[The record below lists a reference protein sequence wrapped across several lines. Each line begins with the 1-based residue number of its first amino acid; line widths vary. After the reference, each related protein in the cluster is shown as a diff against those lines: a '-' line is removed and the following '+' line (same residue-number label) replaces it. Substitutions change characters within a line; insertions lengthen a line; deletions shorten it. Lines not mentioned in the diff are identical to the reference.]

1 VLSQPLRLRVPEAP
15 PRLHA
20 RASNYGAAVSVV
32 IPAYNRERML
42 RRALAS
48 VLAQRPAPAEV
59 IVVDDASSDGT
70 AAVAEAMGARVVR
83 HESNRGEGA
92 ARNSGIAAASQPWV
106 ALLDSDDE
114 WLPGHLAALWAARGE
129 HVLVATS
136 CMRCSGDPAR
146 DRLHGTAG
154 RRPLLLRSPSEI
166 VFPENP
172 VPVSAVMLR
181 RDVALAAGGYGQF
194 THCADF
200 DLLLRCLDHG
210 SGVVLP
216 HVGAIYHVHE
226 EQVSQQREEMKA
238 AHTRIVRS
246 YADRPWFRRA
256 QLRRWQ
262 AAVDWDLY
270 RLEGGPRRAL
280 RALRPWRLPALAR
293 LWLWRYRLRRRT
305 RRVNHT
311 AAPRSLAIGV
321 EAR

>member
-1 VLSQPLRLRVPEAP
+1 MDRV
-15 PRLHA
+15 
-20 RASNYGAAVSVV
+20 AVSVV
-32 IPAYNRERML
+32 IPAYNREGML

-48 VLAQRPAPAEV
+48 VLAQRPAPAEI
-59 IVVDDASSDGT
+59 IVVDDASSDGS
-70 AAVAEAMGARVVR
+70 AAVAAEMGARVVR
-83 HESNRGEGA
+83 HERNRGEGA
-92 ARNSGIAAASQPWV
+92 ARNSGIAEAGQPWV

-114 WLPGHLAALWAARGE
+114 WLPGHLAALWAGRAE

-146 DRLHGTAG
+146 DRLHGAAG
-154 RRPLLLRSPSEI
+154 RRPLVLRTPAEI

-181 RDVALAAGGYGQF
+181 RDVALAAGGYRSLP
-194 THCADF
+194 HCADF
-200 DLLLRCLDHG
+200 DMLLRCLEHG

-216 HVGAIYHVHE
+216 HVGSIYHVHD
-226 EQVSQQREEMKA
+226 EQVSRQRVQMKA

-246 YADRPWFRRA
+246 YADRPWFSGA

-280 RALRPWRLPALAR
+280 RALRPGRLPALVR
-293 LWLWRYRLRRRT
+293 LWVWRYRLRWRT
-305 RRVNHT
+305 ARVNRT
-311 AAPRSLAIGV
+311 DPPRSLAVG
-321 EAR
+321 ARGR